1 MADSVVAGWLAEL
14 NLSDLIPTFRDE
26 GVCSRPEAGAC
37 RTEAGRQEV
46 GRRSCDYCSALIPET
61 DPILPTRA
69 RFRSLIAT
77 TEFPDTQVDSV
88 ALAGLED
95 GQLKE
100 LGVKRMGDRSKVSLQ
115 FASSAYVLD
124 TRILDERDREMFTP
138 ARTATSGKV

>member
-14 NLSDLIPTFRDE
+14 SLCDLIPTFRDE

-46 GRRSCDYCSALIPET
+46 RRRSCDYLALIPEI

-124 TRILDERDREMFTP
+124 TRI
-138 ARTATSGKV
+138 

>member
-1 MADSVVAGWLAEL
+1 MAYSVVAGWLAEL
-14 NLSDLIPTFRDE
+14 SLCDLIPTFRDE

-46 GRRSCDYCSALIPET
+46 RRRSCDYLALIPEI
-61 DPILPTRA
+61 DHILQTRA

-124 TRILDERDREMFTP
+124 TRI
-138 ARTATSGKV
+138 